1 MSKMRAMMF
10 ALALGSAIM
19 AGLLAKGVLGKK
31 QEEKVVEVNTVKT
44 TEVLVV
50 AKDVHMGEKFTDG
63 TLMWK
68 AWPQDNVLASM
79 ITKEAKPEALKD
91 MLLSRARVALFE
103 GEAVLV
109 KKVINPGQ
117 GGFMGAMLPKG
128 MRAISVAISSHSSAG
143 GFILPDDRVD
153 VILTK
158 KDSNSGV
165 TVVKSDIALS
175 NVRVLA
181 INQIYSKAG
190 EGDAVTVEN
199 GATATLELTPS
210 QSEAI
215 SKIESSGEISLAL
228 RSIAENDGK
237 ALKDIMPELSDK
249 FAGKSSGGSNE
260 TLFVR
265 YGVENYSA
273 NQ

>member
-1 MSKMRAMMF
+1 MSKMRVVMF
-10 ALALGSAIM
+10 TVALGSAVM

-31 QEEKVVEVNTVKT
+31 QEEKVVEINTVKT
-44 TEVLVV
+44 VEVLVA
-50 AKDVHMGEKFTDG
+50 AKDIHMGEKFADG
-63 TLMWK
+63 TLTWK
-68 AWPQDNVLASM
+68 VWPQDNVLPNM
-79 ITKEAKPEALKD
+79 ITKDAQPDALKD
-91 MLLSRARVALFE
+91 MLISRARVVLFE
-103 GEAVLV
+103 GEVVLD

-128 MRAISVAISSHSSAG
+128 MRAISVAISAHSSAG

-158 KDSNSGV
+158 KDNNSGV
-165 TVVKSDIALS
+165 TVVKSDIVLS

-181 INQIYSKAG
+181 INQVFNKAN

-199 GATATLELTPS
+199 GTTATLELSPS
-210 QSEAI
+210 QSEVI
-215 SKIESSGEISLAL
+215 SMIESSGEITLAL

-237 ALKDIMPELSDK
+237 NLQDIMPELAEKYS
-249 FAGKSSGGSNE
+249 GKSKPGGND

-265 YGVENYSA
+265 YGVENYVS

>member
-1 MSKMRAMMF
+1 MSKMRVVMF
-10 ALALGSAIM
+10 ALALGSAIL
-19 AGLLAKGVLGKK
+19 AGLLAKGVIGKK
-31 QEEKVVEVNTVKT
+31 QEEKVVEVSVVKT
-44 TEVLVV
+44 TQVLVA
-50 AKDVHMGEKFTDG
+50 AKDVRMGEKFADG
-63 TLMWK
+63 TLTWK
-68 AWPQDNVLASM
+68 DWPQDNVLPSM
-79 ITKEAKPEALKD
+79 ITQEAKPDALKD
-91 MLLSRARVALFE
+91 FKLARARTPIYE
-103 GEAVLV
+103 GEVVLD

-128 MRAISVAISSHSSAG
+128 MRAVSVVISLHSSAG

-158 KDSNSGV
+158 KDGSGGPNA
-165 TVVKSDIALS
+165 VKSDIALS

-181 INQIYSKAG
+181 INQVFTKAN

-199 GATATLELTPS
+199 AATATLELTPT
-210 QSEAI
+210 QTELI
-215 SKIESSGEISLAL
+215 SMIESSGEISLAL

-237 ALKDIMPELSDK
+237 DMKDVVPEVAEK
-249 FAGKSSGGSNE
+249 FSGKTARGGND

-265 YGVENYSA
+265 YGVENYVS

>member
-1 MSKMRAMMF
+1 MSKMRVVMF
-10 ALALGSAIM
+10 ALALGSAVL

-44 TEVLVV
+44 TEVLVA
-50 AKDVHMGEKFTDG
+50 AKDVHVGEKFADG
-63 TLMWK
+63 TLTWK
-68 AWPQDNVLASM
+68 TWPQDNLLPSM
-79 ITKEAKPEALKD
+79 ITKDAKPEALKD
-91 MLLSRARVALFE
+91 FLVARARFALFE
-103 GEAVLV
+103 GEVIID

-128 MRAISVAISSHSSAG
+128 MRAISVAISSRSSAG
-143 GFILPDDRVD
+143 GFILPEDRVD
-153 VILTK
+153 VIVTK
-158 KDSNSGV
+158 KENSNGV
-165 TVVKSDIALS
+165 TLVRSDIALS

-181 INQIYSKAG
+181 INQIYSKAA

-199 GATATLELTPS
+199 GATATLELTPA

-215 SKIESSGEISLAL
+215 SMIESSGEISLAL

-237 ALKDIMPELSDK
+237 NLKDILPELAEK
-249 FAGKSSGGSNE
+249 FAGRAKRGGND

-265 YGVENYSA
+265 YGVENHVS

>member
-1 MSKMRAMMF
+1 MGKMRLVMF
-10 ALALGSAIM
+10 ALALGAAIL
-19 AGLLAKGVLGKK
+19 AGLLAKGVLGRK

-50 AKDVHMGEKFTDG
+50 AKDIHMGEKFTDG
-63 TLMWK
+63 TLVWK
-68 AWPQDNVLASM
+68 TWPQDNILPNM
-79 ITKEAKPEALKD
+79 ITKDAKPDALKD
-91 MLLSRARVALFE
+91 MLVSRARVAMFE
-103 GEAVLV
+103 GEVILD

-128 MRAISVAISSHSSAG
+128 MVAISVTVSAHTAAG

-158 KDSNSGV
+158 KTNVDGV
-165 TVVKSDIALS
+165 TAVNSDIALA

-181 INQIYSKAG
+181 INQVFTKSA
-190 EGDAVTVEN
+190 EGDTVSVEN
-199 GATATLELTPS
+199 AATATLELTPS

-215 SKIESSGEISLAL
+215 SMIESSGEISLAL

-237 ALKDIMPELSDK
+237 KLEDIMPELTDK
-249 FAGKSSGGSNE
+249 FAGKAKRNGSD

-265 YGVENYSA
+265 YGVVNRVA

>member
-1 MSKMRAMMF
+1 MSKMRVVMF
-10 ALALGSAIM
+10 ALALGSAVL

-44 TEVLVV
+44 SEILIV
-50 AKDVHMGEKFTDG
+50 AKDIHMGEKFADG
-63 TLMWK
+63 TLAWK
-68 AWPQDNVLASM
+68 TWPQDNILPSM
-79 ITKEAKPEALKD
+79 ITKDAKPEALKD
-91 MLLSRARVALFE
+91 FLQARARIALFE
-103 GEAVLV
+103 GEPVMD

-128 MRAISVAISSHSSAG
+128 MRAISVTISAHTSAG

-158 KDSNSGV
+158 KENIGGV
-165 TVVKSDIALS
+165 TAVRSDIALS

-181 INQIYSKAG
+181 INQIYNKAA
-190 EGDAVTVEN
+190 ESDTVTVEN
-199 GATATLELTPS
+199 AATATLELTPS

-215 SKIESSGEISLAL
+215 SMIESSGEISLAL

-237 ALKDIMPELSDK
+237 NIKDIMPELSDK
-249 FAGKSSGGSNE
+249 FAGKAKRGGND

-265 YGVENYSA
+265 YGVENHVS